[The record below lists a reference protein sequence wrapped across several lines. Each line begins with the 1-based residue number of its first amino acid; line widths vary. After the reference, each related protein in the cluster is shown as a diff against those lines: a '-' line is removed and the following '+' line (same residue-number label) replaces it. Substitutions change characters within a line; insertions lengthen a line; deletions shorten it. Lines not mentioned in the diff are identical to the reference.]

1 MDADGSIIA
10 SQTCIS
16 NMDIVAAAG
25 QLPASE
31 NPLKQHNWSRCGS
44 VTERILTDGR
54 VVGAVGIIKE
64 HTPPTD
70 ALFEKVGARLR
81 GLMS

>member
-1 MDADGSIIA
+1 MDADGSIVG

-31 NPLKQHNWSRCGS
+31 NALKQHNWSRCGS

-64 HTPPTD
+64 HTPPTA
-70 ALFEKVGARLR
+70 ALSEKVGARLR